1 VQSRQAAGTIF
12 PAAAVAAFSPGDDS
26 AMLPSVEDF
35 YWLYDLPAWKASLVF
50 IAAFVGFYWIGS
62 ILVRPLLRQ
71 FVRHTPGQNDIVG
84 YILSCFCVFYGLL
97 LGLIAVT
104 AYQNVSDA
112 GENVTREAAAL
123 SALYE
128 DVSRYPEPHGQNLRW
143 LLRDYTRYVIKYAW
157 PLQQRGIMPEEG
169 TIRAQAFHEKL
180 LEFQPQTP
188 ADEIVHAEAL
198 RQFNHFLECRRMR
211 LFSVRSSLPSSM
223 WYVMLLG
230 AVLNIAICWLFDM
243 RFITQLVLGGIL
255 AAYLGTMMH
264 LIFDMN
270 QPFRG
275 DVSISAEAFEV
286 LYKRMNEE

>member
-1 VQSRQAAGTIF
+1 
-12 PAAAVAAFSPGDDS
+12 
-26 AMLPSVEDF
+26 MLPTAEDF
-35 YWLYDLPAWKASLVF
+35 YWLYELPAWKASLVF
-50 IAAFVGFYWIGS
+50 IATFVGFYWIGS
-62 ILVRPLLRQ
+62 ILVRPILRQ
-71 FVRHTPGQNDIVG
+71 FIRNTPGQNDIVG

-143 LLRDYTRYVIKYAW
+143 LLRDYTRYVINYAW
-157 PLQQRGIMPEEG
+157 PLQQQGITPEEG

-180 LEFQPQTP
+180 LEFQPRTP
-188 ADEIVHAEAL
+188 AEEIVHAEAL
-198 RQFNHFLECRRMR
+198 R
-211 LFSVRSSLPSSM
+211 LFSVHASLPNSM

-275 DVSISAEAFEV
+275 DVSVSAEPFEA
-286 LYKRMNEE
+286 LYRRMNEE

>member
-1 VQSRQAAGTIF
+1 
-12 PAAAVAAFSPGDDS
+12 
-26 AMLPSVEDF
+26 
-35 YWLYDLPAWKASLVF
+35 
-50 IAAFVGFYWIGS
+50 
-62 ILVRPLLRQ
+62 
-71 FVRHTPGQNDIVG
+71 
-84 YILSCFCVFYGLL
+84 
-97 LGLIAVT
+97 
-104 AYQNVSDA
+104 VSDA

-143 LLRDYTRYVIKYAW
+143 LLRDYTRYVINYAW
-157 PLQQRGIMPEEG
+157 PLQRQGITPEEG

-211 LFSVRSSLPSSM
+211 LFSVHSSLPPSM

-243 RFITQLVLGGIL
+243 RFLTQLVLGGIL

-275 DVSISAEAFEV
+275 DVSISAEPFET
-286 LYKRMNEE
+286 LYKRMNDE

>member
-1 VQSRQAAGTIF
+1 
-12 PAAAVAAFSPGDDS
+12 
-26 AMLPSVEDF
+26 MLPSAEDF
-35 YWLYDLPAWKASLVF
+35 YWIYDLPSWKASLVF
-50 IAAFVGFYWIGS
+50 IATFVGFYWVGS

-112 GENVTREAAAL
+112 SENVTREAAAL

-143 LLRDYTRYVIKYAW
+143 LLRDYTRYVINYAW
-157 PLQQRGIMPEEG
+157 PLQRQGITPEEG

-180 LEFQPQTP
+180 LEFQPRTP
-188 ADEIVHAEAL
+188 AEEIVHAEAL

-211 LFSVRSSLPSSM
+211 LFSVHSSLPPSM

-243 RFITQLVLGGIL
+243 RFLTQLVLGGIL

-275 DVSISAEAFEV
+275 DVSISAEPFEA
-286 LYKRMNEE
+286 LYKRMNDE

>member
-1 VQSRQAAGTIF
+1 
-12 PAAAVAAFSPGDDS
+12 
-26 AMLPSVEDF
+26 
-35 YWLYDLPAWKASLVF
+35 
-50 IAAFVGFYWIGS
+50 
-62 ILVRPLLRQ
+62 
-71 FVRHTPGQNDIVG
+71 
-84 YILSCFCVFYGLL
+84 VFYGLL

-128 DVSRYPEPHGQNLRW
+128 DISRYPEPHGQNLRW
-143 LLRDYTRYVIKYAW
+143 LLRDYTRYVINYAW
-157 PLQQRGIMPEEG
+157 PLQREGIVPEEG
-169 TIRAQAFHEKL
+169 TIRAEAFHEKL
-180 LEFQPQTP
+180 LEFQPRTP
-188 ADEIVHAEAL
+188 AEEIVHAEAL
-198 RQFNHFLECRRMR
+198 RQFNNFLEARRMR
-211 LFSVRSSLPSSM
+211 LYSVNSSLPPSM

-230 AVLNIAICWLFDM
+230 AVLNMAICWLFDM

-255 AAYLGTMMH
+255 AAYLGVMMH

-275 DVSISAEAFEV
+275 DVSITAEPFEV